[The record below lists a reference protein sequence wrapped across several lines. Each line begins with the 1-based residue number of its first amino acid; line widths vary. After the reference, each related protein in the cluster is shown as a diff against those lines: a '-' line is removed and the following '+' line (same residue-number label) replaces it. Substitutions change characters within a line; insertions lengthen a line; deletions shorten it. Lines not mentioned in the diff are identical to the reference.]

1 MIWIPILLA
10 FAYPIIVYL
19 IYQYL
24 KNQFK
29 NQ

>member
-10 FAYPIIVYL
+10 FAYPVVVYL
-19 IYQYL
+19 VYQYM

-29 NQ
+29 K